1 MGLQI
6 AHLTDYFLKVIL
18 YYLKEK
24 VIERQYT
31 ISNIYY
37 CILSSN
43 RLLESINKYIHNI
56 IDICSTVHNFG
67 VSKICNL
74 FKEVSYAHQGYIY
87 LIQNKNSHNSNIV
100 KYYYNCNRGSVTVI
114 CSYFCDGKAD
124 FQQALLQPSVS
135 HDMTL

>member
-1 MGLQI
+1 MHGSIQLATYTI
-6 AHLTDYFLKVIL
+6 AFCLVTDY
-18 YYLKEK
+18 YN
-24 VIERQYT
+24 QYM
-31 ISNIYY
+31 
-37 CILSSN
+37 
-43 RLLESINKYIHNI
+43 HNI

-114 CSYFCDGKAD
+114 RFK
-124 FQQALLQPSVS
+124 
-135 HDMTL
+135 M